1 LRARRIRASRRA
13 RRAKIARPV
22 GASGCGRDLPH
33 EKPHPLIFQLAAE
46 ELRLPPLACVLKEED
61 ASLGFRAAKAGG
73 MAALGLARLSDEPL
87 LAGAELD
94 LVVSTLDEVALERLG
109 RGST

>member
-1 LRARRIRASRRA
+1 
-13 RRAKIARPV
+13 
-22 GASGCGRDLPH
+22 
-33 EKPHPLIFQLAAE
+33 
-46 ELRLPPLACVLKEED
+46 
-61 ASLGFRAAKAGG
+61 